1 MKKSITI
8 ALGLALAAGL
18 AACGQQGE
26 ASKPAQDTAAPAKD
40 VGAVAMPDEIR
51 HGKGTGSVTAI
62 DTTAGQVTL
71 DHGAIAELEWPPM
84 AMSFAVKPGLL
95 KDIKVGDKIA
105 FELDW
110 DGKAGTVTKIN
121 KIP

>member
-26 ASKPAQDTAAPAKD
+26 ASKPAKDTAAPAKD
-40 VGAVAMPDEIR
+40 AGAMAMPAETK

-62 DTTAGQVTL
+62 DTAAGQVTL
-71 DHGAIAELEWPPM
+71 DHGAITELEWPPM
-84 AMSFAVKPGLL
+84 EMAFAAKPELL
-95 KDIKVGDKIA
+95 KDIEVGDKVA

-110 DGKAGTVTKIN
+110 DGKAGTVTQIAKA
-121 KIP
+121 P